1 MPRRMGRAD
10 NPSIEYQPAS
20 LWDLNGVRELERLS
34 FDLDS
39 WPLLE
44 MIGVLTLPS
53 IDRWKA
59 VTGEQLVG
67 FVACDIRRSQGT
79 AWIATVAVHPD
90 FRGRGIGDR
99 LMQIAEERC
108 GMPRM
113 RLSVRISNGAAQG
126 LYSRRGYAQ
135 VDVWPRYYVGGEDAI
150 VMEKLLS

>member
-1 MPRRMGRAD
+1 MPRRMVRQD
-10 NPSIEYQPAS
+10 NQPIEYEPAT
-20 LWDLNGVRELERLS
+20 LWDLGGVRELEKLS
-34 FDLDS
+34 FELDS

-59 VTGEQLVG
+59 VASEQLVG
-67 FVACDIRRSQGT
+67 FVACDVRRSQRT

-90 FRGRGIGDR
+90 YRGRGIGDR

-108 GMPRM
+108 GMSRM
-113 RLSVRISNGAAQG
+113 RLSVRISNGAAQA
-126 LYSRRGYAQ
+126 LYSRRGYVQ

-150 VMEKLLS
+150 VMEKLLV